1 MRSMNQKYKLS
12 KLAESD
18 LTGIWRYTAETWSQD
33 QANRYVKMIMD
44 AFNEIAKSPAVLGRS
59 YEHVRQGYRKY
70 TIGKHVVFY
79 QLTADGGAMIS
90 RILHEKMDYDRHL

>member
-33 QANRYVKMIMD
+33 
-44 AFNEIAKSPAVLGRS
+44 
-59 YEHVRQGYRKY
+59 
-70 TIGKHVVFY
+70 
-79 QLTADGGAMIS
+79 
-90 RILHEKMDYDRHL
+90 

>member
-44 AFNEIAKSPAVLGRS
+44 AFNEIAKAYPV
-59 YEHVRQGYRKY
+59 
-70 TIGKHVVFY
+70 
-79 QLTADGGAMIS
+79 
-90 RILHEKMDYDRHL
+90 